1 MRGVGSAGKRRCEID
16 EVFECDETSSRSVT
30 GSECESEDFFA
41 EFLEAREPQE
51 LPTKKPR
58 KTYRQR
64 IEGSQSREPF
74 DCDAIRNS
82 NRTGFYSFVITLL
95 RLIEN
100 KIPKNAA
107 QGETYCST
115 VQPDS
120 DQSYGCEHCESYSP
134 SQERLHAHNL
144 EANFIFYH

>member
-1 MRGVGSAGKRRCEID
+1 MPGIESAGKRRREID

-30 GSECESEDFFA
+30 GSERESDVFFA
-41 EFLEAREPQE
+41 EFPEAREPQE
-51 LPTKKPR
+51 LPTKPCE
-58 KTYRQR
+58 TYRQR

-82 NRTGFYSFVITLL
+82 NRTGFYSFIIAFR

-107 QGETYCST
+107 QDETYCST
-115 VQPDS
+115 IQPDS
-120 DQSYGCEHCESYSP
+120 DQSYGCEHCESYFP

-144 EANFIFYH
+144 EAHFIFYH